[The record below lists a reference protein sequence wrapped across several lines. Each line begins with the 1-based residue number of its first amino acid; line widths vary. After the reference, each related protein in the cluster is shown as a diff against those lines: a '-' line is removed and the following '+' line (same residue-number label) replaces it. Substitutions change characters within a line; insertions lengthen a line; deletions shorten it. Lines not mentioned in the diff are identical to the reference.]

1 VFERKKYLIDMTFQG
16 KFALV
21 FAIAAVIGN
30 VVSTA
35 IFIILSRE
43 KLESLQWSVHVSA
56 QSTGEIMQ
64 SLSIQVG
71 IFNLILVL
79 VLIFITGIWMMK
91 KTRGPLYRISNDLEK
106 VCAGDFSS
114 PIVLRQKDEFKD
126 VADALNDMIENT
138 RARLNSFKNSY
149 EDISRNILDLE
160 VKLAKG
166 FQIREESEKLAQSI
180 KKLRSDLELNIR

>member
-1 VFERKKYLIDMTFQG
+1 
-16 KFALV
+16 
-21 FAIAAVIGN
+21 
-30 VVSTA
+30 
-35 IFIILSRE
+35 
-43 KLESLQWSVHVSA
+43 
-56 QSTGEIMQ
+56 MQ